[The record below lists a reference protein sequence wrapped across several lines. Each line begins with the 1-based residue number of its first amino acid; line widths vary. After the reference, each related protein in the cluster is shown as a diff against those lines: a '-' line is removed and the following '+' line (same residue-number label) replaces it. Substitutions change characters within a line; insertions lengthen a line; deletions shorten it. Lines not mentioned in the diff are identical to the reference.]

1 MEEFNMSKYNK
12 TVALILCIFLGY
24 FGVHHFYVNNTKKG
38 LLYLCTIGLCGFGW
52 IIDIILLCSDKFKD
66 GDGFYVTY
74 QKEQLNLI
82 SDFENSSDT
91 NNVKPTISNK
101 ARNGII
107 IGVAAVCGIS
117 VCSSLA
123 NSNDTETA
131 ENTETTTLIIET
143 TTEINNEN
151 YIDVN
156 AELDN
161 ITKDSEVTDI
171 EETTNNISEITDE
184 YKELST
190 STTEEITENKLADEL
205 SETHAT
211 TSTYL
216 ELSNDNNSEAH
227 FTDYD
232 IPEQQN
238 TFEYVLNTSTH
249 KFHSPSCSSVKKIK
263 PENYSTTDSREN
275 AINSGYEPCGKCNP

>member
-1 MEEFNMSKYNK
+1 MSKYNK

-24 FGVHHFYVNNTKKG
+24 FGVHHFYVNNPKKG

-52 IIDIILLCSDKFKD
+52 IIDIILLCTDKFMD

-74 QKEQLNLI
+74 QKEQLNSI
-82 SDFENSSDT
+82 SDPENSSDT
-91 NNVKPTISNK
+91 NNIKPTISNK
-101 ARNGII
+101 AKNGII

-143 TTEINNEN
+143 TTEINNED

-161 ITKDSEVTDI
+161 ITKDSKVIDI
-171 EETTNNISEITDE
+171 EETTSNISETTDE
-184 YKELST
+184 YIELSM
-190 STTEEITENKLADEL
+190 STAEEITETIPADEL
-205 SETHAT
+205 SETHT
-211 TSTYL
+211 ITSTYS
-216 ELSNDNNSEAH
+216 ELSNGNDNSEAH

-249 KFHSPSCSSVKKIK
+249 KFHRPSCSSVKKIK
-263 PENYSTTDSREN
+263 PENYSTTDSRED

>member
-1 MEEFNMSKYNK
+1 MSKYNK
-12 TVALILCIFLGY
+12 TIALLLCIFLGY
-24 FGVHHFYVNNTKKG
+24 FGVHNFYVKKNKMG
-38 LLYLCTIGLCGFGW
+38 LLYLCTIGLFGIGW
-52 IIDIILLCSDKFKD
+52 IVDIVLICTDKFKD
-66 GDGFYVTY
+66 SDGFYVTY
-74 QKEQLNLI
+74 QKEQLNSI
-82 SDFENSSDT
+82 SDSENSSDT
-91 NNVKPTISNK
+91 NSIKPTISNK
-101 ARNGII
+101 AKNGII

-131 ENTETTTLIIET
+131 ENTDTTTLIIET
-143 TTEINNEN
+143 TTEINNED

-171 EETTNNISEITDE
+171 EETTDNISETTDE
-184 YKELST
+184 YIELST
-190 STTEEITENKLADEL
+190 STTEEITENTLADEL
-205 SETHAT
+205 SETHT
-211 TSTYL
+211 ITSTYL

-232 IPEQQN
+232 TPEQQN

-249 KFHSPSCSSVKKIK
+249 KFHRPSCSSVKKIK

-275 AINSGYEPCGKCNP
+275 AINSGYEPCGNCHP

>member
-1 MEEFNMSKYNK
+1 MSKYNK

>member
-1 MEEFNMSKYNK
+1 MSKYNK
-12 TVALILCIFLGY
+12 TIALLLCIFLGY
-24 FGVHHFYVNNTKKG
+24 FGVHNFYVKKNKMG
-38 LLYLCTIGLCGFGW
+38 LLYLCTIGLFGIGW
-52 IIDIILLCSDKFKD
+52 IVDIVLICTDKFKD
-66 GDGFYVTY
+66 SDGLYVTY
-74 QKEQLNLI
+74 QKEQLNSI
-82 SDFENSSDT
+82 SDSENSSDT
-91 NNVKPTISNK
+91 NSIKPTISNK
-101 ARNGII
+101 AKNGII

-131 ENTETTTLIIET
+131 ENTGTTTLIIET
-143 TTEINNEN
+143 TTEINNED

-156 AELDN
+156 AELYN

-171 EETTNNISEITDE
+171 KETTNNISETTDE
-184 YKELST
+184 YIELST
-190 STTEEITENKLADEL
+190 STTEEITENTLADEL
-205 SETHAT
+205 SETHT
-211 TSTYL
+211 ITSTYL

-232 IPEQQN
+232 TPEQQN

-249 KFHSPSCSSVKKIK
+249 KFHRPSCSSVKKIK

-275 AINSGYEPCGKCNP
+275 AINSGYEPCGNCHP

>member
-275 AINSGYEPCGKCNP
+275 AINSGYEPCGNCHP

>member
-1 MEEFNMSKYNK
+1 MSKYNK

-275 AINSGYEPCGKCNP
+275 AINSGYEPCGNCHP